1 MHQNAEE
8 GFSVPLGEPVE
19 VSAALDGGLV
29 IGSDHAAT
37 KTMPRRGMTM
47 KRRDFCLSLVASA
60 TLVGLNRP
68 AHAEDTVKVSVP
80 QRGAWDTGVTELG
93 QRGGIFKR
101 HGLTTE
107 ILYTQGGA
115 ESIQA
120 VIAGSMDIAT
130 GVGVSAAVS
139 TFAKG
144 APIRLI
150 GNEMIGSPDL
160 YWYVTPGSPIH
171 TVADLAGKTIGYS
184 VTGSS
189 SHAGLLELLT
199 QYKIDAKPVATGGMP
214 ATLTQTM
221 TGQIDVGW
229 AAAPFGLDLLD
240 EGKIRVVG
248 RGSDVNSLRGRTVR
262 VNVTN
267 LDMLQKRRE
276 MLDRFIAA
284 YRETVDWMYDGDA
297 ALQHYSVF
305 CGLPA
310 KVVAN
315 VRNFIPKEAIVP
327 DRIVGLNQ
335 IIADAVKLKFIAE
348 PLSAEQTHDMI
359 QIASATN

>member
-1 MHQNAEE
+1 
-8 GFSVPLGEPVE
+8 
-19 VSAALDGGLV
+19 
-29 IGSDHAAT
+29 
-37 KTMPRRGMTM
+37 M

-60 TLVGLNRP
+60 TLAGLNRP
-68 AHAEDTVKVSVP
+68 ARAEETIKVSVP

-150 GNEMIGSPDL
+150 ANETIGSPDL
-160 YWYVTPGSPIH
+160 YWYVPPGSPIRS
-171 TVADLAGKTIGYS
+171 VADLAGKTIGYS

-189 SHAGLLELLT
+189 SHAGLLEWLA
-199 QYKIDAKPVATGGMP
+199 QEKIDAKPIATGGMP
-214 ATLTQTM
+214 ATLTQAM

-240 EGKIRVVG
+240 DGKIRIVG
-248 RGSDVNSLRGRTVR
+248 RGSDVISLRGRTAR
-262 VNVTN
+262 VNVTG
-267 LDMLQKRRE
+267 LDMLEKRRDT
-276 MLDRFIAA
+276 LDRFMAA
-284 YRETVDWMYDGDA
+284 YRETVDWMYDGDV
-297 ALQHYSVF
+297 ALRHYSEF
-305 CGLPA
+305 CGLPEKIVA
-310 KVVAN
+310 KV
-315 VRNFIPKEAIVP
+315 RDFIPKDAILP
-327 DRIVGLNQ
+327 DRIVGMNR
-335 IIADAVKLKFIAE
+335 IIADAVKLKFISG
-348 PLSAEQTHDMI
+348 PLSAEQMRDMV